1 MNGESNFTFD
11 CLILFLS
18 LCPLLLLPLLLLCFS
33 SSHSFPLF
41 VYIIDFILQ
50 LQKLLRNTSLL
61 FFFSFFFFFPYFI
74 FFLFSSIIVKAM
86 ELKKDLNVRQ
96 VRTRKFLPRSQCAYR
111 EIQEIT
117 GTKGDFS
124 LRYISQSTDSK
135 KL

>member
-11 CLILFLS
+11 FLILFLS
-18 LCPLLLLPLLLLCFS
+18 LCPSLILLLLLSFS
-33 SSHSFPLF
+33 FSHSFPLF
-41 VYIIDFILQ
+41 VYIIDFLLQ

-61 FFFSFFFFFPYFI
+61 FFFFFLFSL
-74 FFLFSSIIVKAM
+74 LFSSIILKAM

-96 VRTRKFLPRSQCAYR
+96 VRTRKFLPRSQYAYR

-124 LRYISQSTDSK
+124 LRYISQSTNLK

>member
-11 CLILFLS
+11 FLILFLS
-18 LCPLLLLPLLLLCFS
+18 LCPSVILLLLLLPLYFS

-50 LQKLLRNTSLL
+50 LQKLLRNTSVL
-61 FFFSFFFFFPYFI
+61 FSFFFFLFSL
-74 FFLFSSIIVKAM
+74 LFSSIILKAM

-96 VRTRKFLPRSQCAYR
+96 VRTRKFLPRSQYAYR

-124 LRYISQSTDSK
+124 LRYISQSTNSK

>member
-11 CLILFLS
+11 FLIFFLS
-18 LCPLLLLPLLLLCFS
+18 LCPSLILLLLLLPLYFS

-41 VYIIDFILQ
+41 VYIIDFLLQ
-50 LQKLLRNTSLL
+50 LQKLLRNTTLL
-61 FFFSFFFFFPYFI
+61 FFFFFLFSL
-74 FFLFSSIIVKAM
+74 LFSSIILKAM

-96 VRTRKFLPRSQCAYR
+96 VRTRKFPPRSQYAYR

-124 LRYISQSTDSK
+124 LRYISQSTNSK